1 MMKMSW
7 KREEKEEERVMWITE
22 QRFAVDYFFS

>member
-1 MMKMSW
+1 MKMSW
-7 KREEKEEERVMWITE
+7 KREEKKEERVMWIIE